1 MGATDK
7 VYQPAIKWVI
17 AVFVVGVG
25 VSITLAANLLA
36 ERRSSIAEQL
46 AQDAERTMVRIEERL
61 QLYEYGLR
69 GMRGSILVADGH
81 DDFYQRLALYS
92 NSRDLVE
99 EFPGALGF
107 GFIRRLAVPQVDDF
121 LARVRAAGRPDFA
134 IKELTPHTGERFVI
148 EAIFPEARN
157 RAAIGLDI
165 ASEGNRRAAAYE
177 AMRSGEVQF
186 TAPITLVQK
195 TGAVVQ
201 AGLLLMPVYKSGATP
216 DTEAQRLAECIGW
229 SYAPLVL
236 PDVLASLE
244 LNSVGTQLMLRDVY
258 SESPLYGKK
267 EPADLDKTQLSHELT
282 RAVYGRQWQL
292 TLQFENDYFLA
303 QRGLSAVY
311 VYGLGL
317 VLSALAALVT
327 YLQLANL
334 ARKRHLLEQQKSMAA
349 LMNDAPD
356 AIVGLDPTG
365 RVSSWNTRAQQMFGY
380 RPKEILGRRL
390 IDLLVPEAERGS
402 EYAKLEALA
411 KGEAIDSFEAR
422 RRRSDGNWLDVQ
434 VAMAPVYDDQRR
446 VVGISETLRD
456 IGAEKRA
463 MEQIE
468 RLNAKLEGQ
477 VQARTADLNVTQ
489 RQLQTVLDAV
499 PAQVSF
505 WDAQLRNQ
513 VANKAY
519 LEATEVSRESLRGR
533 VLDEVDTSNI
543 LQTHRVKFKAAMD
556 GCAQKFERQVQ
567 LADGSRRFYLTHLV
581 PDVNDEHT
589 VGLFIMDHD
598 ITEITE
604 NRLHLA
610 DALQE
615 NEVLLNTIDAQLQ
628 FSITD
633 LDGTILEANDN
644 FCTAAGYQEN
654 ELIGLDHKQLN
665 SGVHNADF
673 FAEMWQTINA
683 GKSWRGEICNRKK
696 DGSLFWVDT
705 VISPFVGAS
714 GSIDRFISIRSD
726 ITDRMLADLELRR
739 VNTLLRNVLEAA
751 KSMAII
757 ATDVGGTVTLFNR
770 GAENLLG
777 YESDEVVGQPLSES
791 ILDPLDMVTC
801 ERISSEASGQKLTGF
816 DALVYNAKASG
827 LEEREVRLVNKA
839 GAAFDAHLILS
850 AIKDDKGSLTGYLG
864 LATDI
869 TSRREHE
876 RAITS
881 ARDQLNTAAKVA
893 DLGVWT
899 WTLAD
904 NALHWNDRMFQ
915 MYGYPEDLTDL
926 QYEHWYNRVHPED
939 VEAASALLQ
948 QAVAGEAEFNPI
960 FRIVLP
966 CGEIRFI
973 QAAAHVERTQSGD
986 AVKVTGINFDITQR
1000 HDFEE
1005 SLHKAM
1011 EQAEAANE
1019 AKSAFISNMSHEIR
1033 TPMNAVLGMLQLMQ
1047 QTALNERQQDYV
1059 VKAQRAAK
1067 SLLHLLN
1074 DVLDFSKLDAKK
1086 MSLDL
1091 HPFELEGFLRDLAGV
1106 LTGSTAKYDI
1116 ELIFDIDHR
1125 LPSVL
1130 IGDSMRLQQI
1140 LVNLAG
1146 NALKFTKQGQVIV
1159 RVLRLDDGDSN
1170 GQATLHFAVEDTGI
1184 GISSEQQSK
1193 IFSSFEQAES
1203 STSRRFGGTG
1213 LGLFICRELVAL
1225 MDGKIHLESKEGKGS
1240 RFWFDLVL
1248 EVEKETPLIEAVS
1261 PEFQNKR
1268 VLIVEDNKLTSDI
1281 LAHGLSTT
1289 GWTIDQVYDGQAAV
1303 NQVYRM
1309 MQEGINYDVVL
1320 MDWRMPHMSGTE
1332 AARAIREMHHA
1343 PPMVVMVTAFG
1354 QESTAHGEEVEMFSN
1369 FLLKPVTPR
1378 QVIDSVIRA
1387 LSDDVLEPQ
1396 LVESKELRLAG
1407 ARLLLVE
1414 DNALNRQVAQEML
1427 QQAGAQINIATDG
1440 QEAVNMIL
1448 RLGNQFDLV
1457 LMDVQMPRMDGY
1469 AATRAIR
1476 ADGRFNSLPILAMTA
1491 NASPQDREKC
1501 LASGMTDH
1509 IAKPIDRNT
1518 LVARILALLGKKAK
1532 QDDSASASAKDAFSS
1547 VLERF
1552 NGDASLYGRMLGR
1565 YSDEAFKQLD
1575 LLVKAAET
1583 DDLSGA
1589 VRALHSLKG
1598 ISGTL
1603 GADKV
1608 AELCQVK
1615 ETALESG
1622 NLFLSETLANDW
1634 VGELAKA
1641 VDAAH
1646 TQLVG
1651 LLNKQISGPRD
1662 ELDDEHWR
1670 ADEWLARCDMLIEM
1684 LASSDLKAISLAVEL
1699 AHHAPDVVNA
1709 EAQKLVALVE
1719 DMEFES
1725 AAQQLI
1731 AMKQEASWKQA

>member
-1 MGATDK
+1 
-7 VYQPAIKWVI
+7 
-17 AVFVVGVG
+17 
-25 VSITLAANLLA
+25 
-36 ERRSSIAEQL
+36 
-46 AQDAERTMVRIEERL
+46 
-61 QLYEYGLR
+61 
-69 GMRGSILVADGH
+69 MRGSILVADGH
-81 DDFYQRLALYS
+81 DDFYPRLALYS
-92 NSRDLVE
+92 NSRDVVE

-244 LNSVGTQLMLRDVY
+244 LNTVGTQLLLRDVH

-267 EPADLDKTQLSHELT
+267 VPADLDKTQLSHELT

-334 ARKRHLLEQQKSMAA
+334 ARKRHLLDQQKSMAA

-380 RPKEILGRRL
+380 RTEEILGRRL

-411 KGEAIDSFEAR
+411 KGEAIASFEAR

-505 WDAQLRNQ
+505 WDTQLRNQ
-513 VANKAY
+513 VANKAF
-519 LEATEVSRESLRGR
+519 LDVTHVSRESLHGR
-533 VLDEVDTSNI
+533 LLGEVDSSNL
-543 LQTHRVKFKAAMD
+543 LQTHRAKFKAAMD
-556 GCAQKFERQVQ
+556 GITQQFERQVQ
-567 LADGSRRFYLTHLV
+567 MPDGSRRFFLTHLV
-581 PDVNDEHT
+581 PDSNDEHAA
-589 VGLFIMDHD
+589 GLFIMDHD

-604 NRLHLA
+604 NRLQLA
-610 DALQE
+610 EALHE
-615 NEVLLNTIDAQLQ
+615 NEVLLSTIDAQLQ
-628 FSITD
+628 LSITD

-644 FCTAAGYQEN
+644 FCRATGYQEN
-654 ELIGLDHKQLN
+654 ELIGQDHKKLN

-683 GKSWRGEICNRKK
+683 GKPWRGEMCNRKK
-696 DGSLFWVDT
+696 DGSLYWVDT
-705 VISPFVGAS
+705 VISPFVGTS
-714 GSIDRFISIRSD
+714 GSVDRFISLRSD
-726 ITDRMLADLELRR
+726 ITDRMLADMELRR

-757 ATDVGGTVTLFNR
+757 ATDVNGKVSLFNR

-777 YESDEVVGQPLSES
+777 YDSDEVVGQPLSES
-791 ILDPLDMVTC
+791 ILDPLDMVAC
-801 ERISSEASGQKLTGF
+801 ERISSEASGQTLTGF
-816 DALVYNAKASG
+816 DALVYNAKANG

-850 AIKDDKGSLTGYLG
+850 AIKDDKGSVTGYLG

-904 NALHWNDRMFQ
+904 NALHWNDRMLQ
-915 MYGYPEDLTDL
+915 MYGYPADLTDL

-939 VEAASALLQ
+939 VEAANALLQ

-966 CGEIRFI
+966 SGEIRFI

-1005 SLHKAM
+1005 SLHTAM
-1011 EQAEAANE
+1011 AQAEAANE

-1106 LTGSTAKYDI
+1106 LTGSTAKYDV

-1146 NALKFTKQGQVIV
+1146 NALKFTPHGQVIV
-1159 RVLRLDDGDSN
+1159 RVQRLDLGEGDGDGN
-1170 GQATLHFAVEDTGI
+1170 GPATLRFAVEDTGI
-1184 GISSEQQSK
+1184 GISSEQKSK

-1203 STSRRFGGTG
+1203 STSRRYGGTG
-1213 LGLFICRELVAL
+1213 LGLFICRELVTL
-1225 MDGKIHLESKEGKGS
+1225 MDGEIHLESEEGKGS
-1240 RFWFDLVL
+1240 HFWFDLKL
-1248 EVEKETPLIEAVS
+1248 AVEKETPLIEAVS
-1261 PEFQNKR
+1261 PEFKNKR

-1281 LAHGLSTT
+1281 LAHSLATT

-1320 MDWRMPHMSGTE
+1320 MDWRMPQMSGTE
-1332 AARAIREMHHA
+1332 AAKAIREMHHA

-1354 QESTAHGEEVEMFSN
+1354 QESTAHGEEVELFNN

-1387 LSDDVLEPQ
+1387 LSDEPVVPQ
-1396 LVESKELRLAG
+1396 LVKSKELRLAG
-1407 ARLLLVE
+1407 VRLLLVE

-1448 RLGNQFDLV
+1448 RIGNQFDLV

-1476 ADGRFNSLPILAMTA
+1476 ADSRFASLPILAMTA
-1491 NASPQDREKC
+1491 NASAQDRQKC
-1501 LASGMTDH
+1501 LDSGMTDH
-1509 IAKPIDRNT
+1509 IAKPIDRNA

-1532 QDDSASASAKDAFSS
+1532 PDDSGASTKDALAA

-1565 YSDEAFKQLD
+1565 YSEEAAKQLD
-1575 LLVKAAET
+1575 LFTTAAKT
-1583 DDLSGA
+1583 DDMSGA
-1589 VRALHSLKG
+1589 VRAIHSLKG

-1603 GADKV
+1603 GADSV
-1608 AELCQVK
+1608 AQLCGDC
-1615 ETALESG
+1615 EAALESG
-1622 NLFLSETLANDW
+1622 QLSLA
-1634 VGELAKA
+1634 
-1641 VDAAH
+1641 DALNNGLVENVSREVNATHAH
-1646 TQLVG
+1646 LVV
-1651 LLNKQISGPRD
+1651 LLNKHTCSANVNPEGEQWQAS
-1662 ELDDEHWR
+1662 
-1670 ADEWLARCDMLIEM
+1670 EWQTRCDMLLEF
-1684 LASSDLKAISLAVEL
+1684 LNNNDLKAIPLAVDV
-1699 AHHAPDVVNA
+1699 AKHAPDNIQA
-1709 EAQKLVALVE
+1709 AATELVALVE
-1719 DMEFES
+1719 DMDFEV
-1725 AAQQLI
+1725 AVQQL
-1731 AMKQEASWKQA
+1731 KSLQQEAAWKQA